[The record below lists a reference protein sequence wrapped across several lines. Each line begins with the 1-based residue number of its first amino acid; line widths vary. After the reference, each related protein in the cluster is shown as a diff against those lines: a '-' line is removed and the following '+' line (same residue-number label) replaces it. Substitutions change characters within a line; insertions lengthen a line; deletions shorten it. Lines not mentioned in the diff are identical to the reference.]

1 MSFDTRE
8 NKEKIFYFIKS
19 IKNKEF
25 FLNVFDII
33 KNNQEK
39 YTTNNNG
46 IFFDV
51 NKLSST
57 SIEKILELM
66 NDYSV
71 KSSETED
78 SVSFTPYTEDIVE
91 KSMDKLGGSAKLNNF
106 EKNIIK
112 KLKNDNL

>member
-8 NKEKIFYFIKS
+8 NKEKIFNFIKS

-33 KNNQEK
+33 KENQEK

-46 IFFDV
+46 IFFDI
-51 NKLSST
+51 NKLSSS

-78 SVSFTPYTEDIVE
+78 NVSFTPYTEDIVE

>member
-8 NKEKIFYFIKS
+8 NKEKIFYFIKN

-25 FLNVFDII
+25 YLNVFDII
-33 KNNQEK
+33 KSNQEK
-39 YTTNNNG
+39 FTTNNNG
-46 IFFDV
+46 VFFDI
-51 NKLSST
+51 NKLTSE
-57 SIEKILELM
+57 SIEKILNLM
-66 NDYSV
+66 QDYQL

-78 SVSFTPYTEDIVE
+78 SVTFTPYTEDIVE

-112 KLKNDNL
+112 KLKSDK